1 MGMDILSTL
10 STGSLVVFC
19 GRHAARA
26 QATAAI
32 TGLAL
37 RGPVTV
43 LDNGNRFQPYRVAR
57 LLRFETQNVAGVAQ
71 RLIVRRAFTC
81 YQTLALLQGTPSLR
95 NPYVILDLLANF
107 YDEGVSIKEVGRL
120 LANCL
125 AQIERLKAF
134 APILVTLGPTRVDD
148 RAFLLQE
155 LLAVADRVLFDADS
169 LDEGLQL
176 QPSLFDY
183 TEK

>member
-1 MGMDILSTL
+1 MDILSTL
-10 STGSLVVFC
+10 STNSLVVFC
-19 GRHAARA
+19 GRHAARE

-32 TGLAL
+32 TGLVL

-57 LLRFETQNVAGVAQ
+57 LLRFATQNVAGVAQ

-81 YQTLALLQGTPSLR
+81 YQTLALLEGTPSF
-95 NPYVILDLLANF
+95 NSPYVLLDLLANF
-107 YDEGVSIKEVGRL
+107 YDEGVAVKEVSRIL
-120 LANCL
+120 TICMRN
-125 AQIERLKAF
+125 IERLKAH
-134 APILVTLGPTRVDD
+134 APVLVTLSPARIDE
-148 RAFLLQE
+148 RAFLLEE
-155 LLAVADRVLFDADS
+155 LFAAADRVLFDADS
-169 LDEGLQL
+169 LDDGRQT